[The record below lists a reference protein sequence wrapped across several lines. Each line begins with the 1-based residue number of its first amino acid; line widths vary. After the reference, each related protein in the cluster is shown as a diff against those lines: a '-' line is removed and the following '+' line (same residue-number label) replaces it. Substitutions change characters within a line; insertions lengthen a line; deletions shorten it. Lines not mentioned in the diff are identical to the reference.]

1 MYSTL
6 AKNVLVK
13 LLLKQNCTV
22 RTFACTVLCSALH
35 TLTGTASNPLDGN
48 NSYQFLT
55 SLGKLLTAKLG
66 GTEAPE
72 DSELLL
78 PASAQPIVDTL
89 AALLKVVDG
98 TMGHGLV
105 PNYSELIEE
114 YTR

>member
-1 MYSTL
+1 MYCI
-6 AKNVLVK
+6 V
-13 LLLKQNCTV
+13 
-22 RTFACTVLCSALH
+22 H

-78 PASAQPIVDTL
+78 PASAQPIMDTL

-105 PNYSELIEE
+105 PNYAELIEE
-114 YTR
+114 YTRYQTNYLYC

>member
-1 MYSTL
+1 MYCKQVQYCIHLCGYCAVYAL
-6 AKNVLVK
+6 A
-13 LLLKQNCTV
+13 
-22 RTFACTVLCSALH
+22 
-35 TLTGTASNPLDGN
+35 GTAKSQLDGN
-48 NSYQFLT
+48 NSYQFLNC
-55 SLGKLLTAKLG
+55 LGKLMTAKLG